1 MKRMV
6 QGMMVALVCGA
17 AFLTGCSSKDGDKT
31 VFLDDYEK
39 NIANKIVGK
48 WINVEEA
55 GKAVPTNLKG
65 VMTIES
71 FSKGYY
77 STSFGSDTWIER
89 EAFEIAIK
97 RDTISW
103 AVANGPVTVNIQ
115 HIVNS
120 VTDSEMNTTTSLVA
134 KMGDSVVSEV
144 GPMSMRL
151 VKLAKDY
158 RQDIIGP
165 WEGKVSSD
173 SSQFDDGQLHRWE
186 YRADGNYVYY
196 GLVKD
201 KWEPIG
207 GGFNQYLVDGNLLCT
222 RWKNEGDEQ
231 ESREWWEI
239 ESIED
244 GVMKWKALRIGE
256 DGAPYAASFTMTKV
270 NEPQ

>member
-1 MKRMV
+1 MV

-17 AFLTGCSSKDGDKT
+17 AFLTGCSSKDGEKT

-39 NIANKIVGK
+39 NIANKIVGR
-48 WINVEEA
+48 WINVEES
-55 GKAVPTNLKG
+55 GKAVATNQKG
-65 VMTIES
+65 VITIAS

-77 STSFGSDTWIER
+77 STSFSDEAWIVR
-89 EAFEIAIK
+89 EPFEIAIK

-103 AVANGPVTVNIQ
+103 VVASGPMTINVQ
-115 HIVNS
+115 HVVNS
-120 VTDSEMNTTTSLVA
+120 VTDAEMNTTSNLVA
-134 KMGDSVVSEV
+134 KIGDSVVNEI
-144 GPMSMRL
+144 GPMTMRY
-151 VKLAKDY
+151 VKLTKDY
-158 RQDIIGP
+158 RQDVIGL
-165 WEGKVSSD
+165 WEGKITSD
-173 SSQFDDGQLHRWE
+173 SSKFDDGELHRWE
-186 YRADGNYVYY
+186 FTADGKYVYY
-196 GLVKD
+196 NLVKD
-201 KWEPIG
+201 KWEPVG
-207 GGFNQYLVDGNLLCT
+207 DTLSQYFVDGDLLCA

>member
-158 RQDIIGP
+158 RQDIIGL

-186 YRADGNYVYY
+186 YRA
-196 GLVKD
+196 
-201 KWEPIG
+201 
-207 GGFNQYLVDGNLLCT
+207 DGNLLCT

-244 GVMKWKALRIGE
+244 GVMKWKALRVGE